1 MQNKPDRPKNLD
13 LMSIKFPVAAIMSVG
28 HRASGILM
36 FLATPY
42 FLYLLQL
49 SLTSDT
55 GYQLAIDALH
65 GPVVTIIA
73 FAFIWILT
81 HHILAGIRY
90 FLLDLDIGLDK
101 KMAQQTALAVIIGG
115 VVIFICFTLYLFL

>member
-1 MQNKPDRPKNLD
+1 MQNKHERPKNLD
-13 LMSIKFPVAAIMSVG
+13 LTSIRFPVAAIMSVG
-28 HRASGILM
+28 HRAAGILL

-49 SLTSDT
+49 SLTSES
-55 GYQLAIDALH
+55 GFQLTLDALQ
-65 GPVVTIIA
+65 GPVVKIIA
-73 FAFIWILT
+73 FAFIWVLA

-101 KMAQQTALAVIIGG
+101 QIAQQTALAVIIGG
-115 VVIFICFTLYLFL
+115 VIIFSGFALYLV